1 MVSENNTVSRK
12 FVSGQER
19 VKHINEKESKF
30 KEMEDWGVY
39 VWEAGCHIK

>member
-39 VWEAGCHIK
+39 VGGRLPH